1 VLRTSAVRPRP
12 RPRRAVCTA
21 FSMLRS
27 PLTQWASVKQTICTP
42 AETATTHILSREI
55 EAVRKPVDLERDA
68 LFPPWRKLTF
78 SL

>member
-1 VLRTSAVRPRP
+1 
-12 RPRRAVCTA
+12 
-21 FSMLRS
+21 MLRS